1 MQNKILLILFCFCST
16 LGFAQSELIISGQ
29 VFSKQNTEPLAYAQI
44 VINHDKGII
53 CNNLGQFRTW
63 AKSNDTITASFMGY
77 QSKDYVMPDSL
88 EKNEY
93 IIGFFLNTDTVQ
105 LSEVVIFPRFTPE
118 ELRRQ
123 MTTAMPY
130 STEDV
135 YARQNLDIASSTAFR
150 DNHLIQN
157 SDQFQD
163 IAIGKQQVR
172 TEYKGMM
179 SPDQLAGFNFVT
191 LAGIAVQIIK
201 GNLIKQEEHKVYVTS
216 NDSRKLREIFDKKD
230 E

>member
-1 MQNKILLILFCFCST
+1 MRNKILIILFCFCNT
-16 LGFAQSELIISGQ
+16 FVFAQSELIISGQ
-29 VFSKQNTEPLAYAQI
+29 VFSKHSTEPLAYAQI

-63 AKSNDTITASFMGY
+63 VAANDTLTASFLGY
-77 QSKDYVMPDSL
+77 QSKDYIMPDSL
-88 EKNEY
+88 VDNEY
-93 IIGFFLNTDTVQ
+93 IIGFFLDTDTMR

-130 STEDV
+130 STEDIN
-135 YARQNLDIASSTAFR
+135 ARKNLDIASSTALR
-150 DNHLIQN
+150 ENHLIQN
-157 SDQFQD
+157 SEQYQD
-163 IAIGKQQVR
+163 IAIRKQQVR
-172 TEYKGMM
+172 TEYKGMF

-191 LAGIAVQIIK
+191 LAGMAVQIIK
-201 GNLIKQEEHKVYVTS
+201 GTLINQEEHKVYVTAH
-216 NDSRKLREIFDKKD
+216 DSRKLREIFETRD